1 LLATIAA
8 NMSASIDRSAP
19 RFAMLSRNPG
29 LACGVFA
36 LTATLHVSPWLLWPP
51 STLPRPEPPP
61 TVRVSVLRLQAA
73 PQRIVEAPRPTLR
86 PRAVSRRTPQRV
98 PEPSTPAMEEA
109 GAAASPSGT
118 APAAPPQSTPGA
130 PVTPLQLDSPAI
142 RRAIRDAARGPS
154 MADLGDAGP
163 GVDRKLGEAIAAGA
177 RGDCLKGEY
186 VGGGMGLLSLPFL
199 AIAKLRDQCSK

>member
-1 LLATIAA
+1 
-8 NMSASIDRSAP
+8 
-19 RFAMLSRNPG
+19 
-29 LACGVFA
+29 
-36 LTATLHVSPWLLWPP
+36 
-51 STLPRPEPPP
+51 
-61 TVRVSVLRLQAA
+61 
-73 PQRIVEAPRPTLR
+73 
-86 PRAVSRRTPQRV
+86 
-98 PEPSTPAMEEA
+98 MEEA

-118 APAAPPQSTPGA
+118 APAAPSESTPGTL
-130 PVTPLQLDSPAI
+130 VTPLQLNSPAI
-142 RRAIRDAARGPS
+142 RRAIRDAARRPS